1 MKTHFYLVA
10 SIDKPSEGGSFS
22 QKEVVAVAKR
32 LGLECRCSSD
42 ASPYVGKFG
51 IEVKTENKREV
62 AKLCRAV
69 GL

>member
-1 MKTHFYLVA
+1 MRTHFYPVA
-10 SIDKPSEGGSFS
+10 SIDKLSEGGSFS
-22 QKEVVAVAKR
+22 QKEVVAIAKR
-32 LGLECRCSSD
+32 MGLECRCSSE

-51 IEVKTENKREV
+51 IEVKTEDDKKI